1 LGCRLYNGIGSWTR
15 HHHPLVQVVIPIKMS
30 EPEQIRRVISLSAS
44 TYYYTDFLK
53 EVEEEIQKKAF
64 LVNAGLDKFS
74 KAEIFA
80 YWALHANGYFFVE
93 PEQANHDLP
102 DQAAIAKP
110 S

>member
-1 LGCRLYNGIGSWTR
+1 
-15 HHHPLVQVVIPIKMS
+15 MS

-102 DQAAIAKP
+102 EQIANAKP